1 MDINER
7 AAMWPKET
15 LREIAELTKDS
26 KAGIGRKIH
35 LLTPKPDDMDTLKEI
50 LKLTQEYRGGIGAT
64 IWRRANHTITH
75 VTIARVARH
84 SGESRNH

>member
-7 AAMWPKET
+7 AAAWPKET
-15 LREIAELTKDS
+15 LQEIAELTKNC

-35 LLTPKPDDMDTLKEI
+35 LLAPKPDDMDTLKEI

-64 IWRRANHTITH
+64 IWRRANHTLTH
-75 VTIARVARH
+75 VTIVRVAQQ
-84 SGESRNH
+84 SCVNRNN